1 LPAGSSILLIGQATT
16 RPLSRLRLLLWH
28 NPSYMI
34 RDIVEI
40 DDAKCDG
47 CGECIPSCAEGALYL
62 ENGKVRLKADALCD
76 GLGACLGECPQGA
89 LKVVKRDATVFD
101 EAAVHAAKHEAGPP
115 KPPQPEH
122 APAPGGGCPGSRPR
136 TLHPVPAPQGTRP
149 RPSLSVVTEAPP
161 PIVPTGGSRLG
172 QWPVQL
178 HLVPP
183 HAPYLRGADILLAAD
198 CVPFAYARF
207 HEDFLD
213 GKRLLVG
220 CPKLDDLGAYTKK
233 LAEMFRLAGPRSVT
247 VIKMEVPCCNGIA
260 TAAQQ
265 ALTVSGSAARFEVVT
280 VGIAGAVVDRR
291 TV

>member
-1 LPAGSSILLIGQATT
+1 
-16 RPLSRLRLLLWH
+16 
-28 NPSYMI
+28 MI

-40 DDAKCDG
+40 DEAKCDG
-47 CGECIPSCAEGALYL
+47 CGQCIPSCAEGALYL

-89 LKVVKRDATVFD
+89 LRVVKREASEFD
-101 EAAVHAAKHEAGPP
+101 EAAVHAAKSQVAEIEPARP
-115 KPPQPEH
+115 
-122 APAPGGGCPGSRPR
+122 PAPSSGCPGSRPR
-136 TLHPVPAPQGTRP
+136 TLRPVPPPQGGHAT
-149 RPSLSVVTEAPP
+149 RPSLSVVTDAPP

-178 HLVPP
+178 HLVAP

-213 GKRLLVG
+213 GKRVLVG
-220 CPKLDDLGAYTKK
+220 CPKLDDLGAYARK
-233 LAEMFRLAGPRSVT
+233 LAEIFRWAAPRSVT
-247 VIKMEVPCCNGIA
+247 VVKMEVPCCNGIA
-260 TAAQQ
+260 AAAQQ
-265 ALTVSGSAARFEVVT
+265 ALAVSGSPAPFEVVT

-291 TV
+291 AVPGR